1 LPDEQ
6 VGNAGLE
13 RDRKRERDRKEAV
26 RKSPREKEN
35 EKKMER
41 EIGSEWKR
49 GRGRGERETGDCL
62 VMLGE
67 QFGNTEWQR

>member
-1 LPDEQ
+1 VKERERERERERKIEREREVERERESLPDEQ

-35 EKKMER
+35 EKRWRER
-41 EIGSEWKR
+41 
-49 GRGRGERETGDCL
+49 
-62 VMLGE
+62 
-67 QFGNTEWQR
+67 